1 MKQLT
6 PVLVVDRIED
16 CLPFWIDHF
25 GFEQT
30 MAVPDGE
37 HLAFVGLRHGAVEV
51 MLQTLESVRKDIPAI
66 AAEPFRAALFIKV
79 DDLGPIADAAAGL
92 DQPIPRRQTF
102 YGADEICVRDPA
114 GNIITFAHFAGD
126 AAAE

>member
-1 MKQLT
+1 MKSLT
-6 PVLVVDRIED
+6 PVLVVDKIED
-16 CLPFWIDHF
+16 CLPFWIEHF

-51 MLQTLESVRKDIPAI
+51 MLQTLEIVRKDTPAI
-66 AAEPFRAALFIKV
+66 ADEPFRSALYIKV
-79 DDLGPIADAAAGL
+79 DDLDSIADAAVGL

-114 GNIITFAHFAGD
+114 GNIITFAQFAAD
-126 AAAE
+126 ASAD